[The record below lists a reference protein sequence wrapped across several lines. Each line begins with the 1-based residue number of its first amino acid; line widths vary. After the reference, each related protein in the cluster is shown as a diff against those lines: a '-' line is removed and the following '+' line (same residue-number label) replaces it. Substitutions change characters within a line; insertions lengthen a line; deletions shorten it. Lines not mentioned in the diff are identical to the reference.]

1 MKTQKCRRELQLII
15 NFYYHTMKFSFIKFA
30 IIFLIFNFAFA
41 QYGNY
46 EFEVYE
52 QDPSTGALRPVISN
66 RIRTTTKRYN
76 TDFEVYEYD
85 PHSGALKP
93 VAVTNRPT
101 INRQPQSTTRSYQ
114 NNIFLNPNS
123 NQNSQNVD
131 NTANQQTMSLS
142 MSSCDNYWTLKRDF
156 NGVFGQLSIPSP
168 NTQKVVI
175 RVTLTVA
182 TVLQTVS
189 D

>member
-1 MKTQKCRRELQLII
+1 
-15 NFYYHTMKFSFIKFA
+15 MKFSFKFV
-30 IIFLIFNFAFA
+30 IICTIFNFAFA

-52 QDPSTGALRPVISN
+52 QDPNTGALRPVMNN
-66 RIRTTTKRYN
+66 RIRTTTKRYSN
-76 TDFEVYEYD
+76 DFEVYEYD
-85 PHSGALKP
+85 PNSGALKP
-93 VAVTNRPT
+93 VAVPNRPNV
-101 INRQPQSTTRSYQ
+101 NRQPQSTTRSYQ

-123 NQNSQNVD
+123 SPNVD

-142 MSSCDNYWTLKRDF
+142 MGTCDNYWTLMRDF
-156 NGVFGQLSIPSP
+156 SGVFGQLSIPSP
-168 NTQKVVI
+168 NTQKAVI